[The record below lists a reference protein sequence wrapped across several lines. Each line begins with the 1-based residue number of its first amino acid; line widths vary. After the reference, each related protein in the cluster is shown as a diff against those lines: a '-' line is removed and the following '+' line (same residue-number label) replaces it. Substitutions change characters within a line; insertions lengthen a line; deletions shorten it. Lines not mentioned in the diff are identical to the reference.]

1 MMTYK
6 KPLPKK
12 FLAALT
18 GVAIIAAFPLAS
30 CEKKPEI
37 KHAVASYNPATKYTV
52 TKQSINSNKTI
63 TAFYT
68 TSDAAVL
75 RARIGGTLVRLM
87 VDEGDYV
94 NQGQTLAIID
104 EERYAAEVAA
114 GQANAAAMQS
124 AASASVASSRA
135 APAQLA
141 AARASAALAQADYN
155 RTKLLFDQGVYAQA
169 RLDQVNA
176 ALGVANAHVAIA
188 QSGVAAAN
196 ASANAARA
204 QAQSARSNAAITQA
218 VRAQGRITAP
228 KAGRVITAPVPQGS
242 VVMPGEVVVAVAAGQ
257 PIIRFMAPEQDAAH
271 YRLGQSISIVENDGK
286 IIGNT
291 RISKIYPNAQNGQ
304 IQVEVESD
312 GTEHFD
318 GERVNLAVAT
328 GQREAILIP
337 SNYIILRQNIA
348 YVRLLRGEMVLE
360 IPIGRGQSVNTNTLT
375 NAIEVLSGLNAGD
388 ILVAPSAP
396 NQPQNQ
402 NKRH

>member
-1 MMTYK
+1 MAN
-6 KPLPKK
+6 PKK
-12 FLAALT
+12 TTNKFLTPLIGIAIMAAIPLAA
-18 GVAIIAAFPLAS
+18 
-30 CEKKPEI
+30 CEKKPET
-37 KHAVASYNPATKYTV
+37 KHAVASYNPATKYAV

-63 TAFYT
+63 TAYYT

-75 RARIGGTLVRLM
+75 RARIGGTLVQLL

-104 EERYAAEVAA
+104 EERYRAEVAA

-124 AASASVASSRA
+124 AASASIASSRA

-155 RTKLLFDQGVYAQA
+155 RTKALFDQGVYAQA

-176 ALGVANAHVAIA
+176 ALGVANAQVAIA

-204 QAQSARSNAAITQA
+204 QAQSARSSAAIAQA
-218 VRAQGRITAP
+218 VRAQGRISAP

-242 VVMPGEVVVAVAAGQ
+242 VLMPGEVVVAIAAGA
-257 PIIRFMAPEQDAAH
+257 PLIRFMAPERDAAQ
-271 YRLGQSISIVENDGK
+271 YRLGQSIAIIDNEGK
-286 IIGNT
+286 PIANT
-291 RISKIYPNAQNGQ
+291 TISKIYPNAQNGQ
-304 IQVEVESD
+304 IQIDVASD

-318 GERVNLAVAT
+318 GERVNLSVAT
-328 GQREAILIP
+328 GQREAITIP
-337 SNYIILRQNIA
+337 SAYIILRQNIA

-360 IPIGRGQSVNTNTLT
+360 IPIQRGQNLGLGAV
-375 NAIEVLSGLNAGD
+375 EVLGGLNVGD
-388 ILVAPSAP
+388 TIVAPTAP
-396 NQPQNQ
+396 VRPQNPS
-402 NKRH
+402 KGH